1 MELRLIEIY
10 CPESECEPL
19 QGIIKHY
26 QNLDVRNQTLPDNWR
41 MTRVLLREDETEKF
55 TDELGQRFQ
64 HINGFR
70 VFILGITATIPRPE
84 PTEEPQ
90 PDSRATAGAE
100 TNDEIERISREELYA
115 SISNSTEIS
124 RNFAVLLGLSTVVAA
139 LGLLQ
144 NNLAVIVGAM
154 VISPLLGPNVALSLG
169 TTLADTGLARR
180 ALKTIGAGILIV
192 LGLSMLLGF
201 IINVD
206 PTIPEIASRT
216 KVSVA
221 DVFIAL
227 ASGAAGASGRP
238 RGSDG
243 GSRLA
248 PAVSC
253 VWNIVGKPAL
263 ATGLGRLVII
273 SHKYRVY

>member
-55 TDELGQRFQ
+55 TDELDQRFQ

-100 TNDEIERISREELYA
+100 TNDKIERISREELYA

-248 PAVSC
+248 PAVSR

-263 ATGLGRLVII
+263 ATGLGRPVII